1 MNPEFLSRDRQDS
14 LIMSWLLT
22 TVSDSI
28 LSRVITCR
36 HSFQVWNEIHSHF
49 HALTRAKTTRLRL
62 KLRTIKKAT
71 HSCNEYLECIQSL
84 VHVLASI
91 GDPVSSREH
100 IDTVLGGL
108 PSEYDG
114 LVSTITAFFS
124 CDDSL
129 GVSDIET
136 MLLAYQARLDQA
148 K

>member
-1 MNPEFLSRDRQDS
+1 MTPEFLSRDRQDS

-22 TVSDSI
+22 TLSDSI
-28 LSRVITCR
+28 LSRVVTCR

-49 HALTRAKTTRLRL
+49 HALILAKTTQLRL

-71 HSCNEYLECIQSL
+71 HSCNEYLQCIRSL
-84 VHVLASI
+84 VHFLASI
-91 GDPVSSREH
+91 SDPVSSREH

-108 PSEYDG
+108 PAEYYG

-124 CDDSL
+124 RDDSL
-129 GVSDIET
+129 GISDIET
-136 MLLAYQARLDQA
+136 MLLGYQARRDQA